1 MKKRK
6 KILSLLL
13 CAVTCASMTG
23 STVSAAEFDETIA
36 MAADN
41 SDELDFSADSSNFEE
56 DTDAAANDAEVS
68 EIAKTFNDAKS
79 KDTTISTQE
88 SENISSDNDSIDS
101 VNNASVPSDGSATF
115 DDGDFDDDSND
126 DFDDDSDYDFDDDDD
141 YFDDDENLDHL
152 NRDDA
157 EGNIDSNIHWNYS
170 NGILTFS
177 GQGAI
182 PSKDSYEYNNNYVT
196 SIVIENGI
204 TSLPA
209 NLFSKLKSSRVITSV
224 TLPISV
230 NNIGY
235 NVFNKFYSLTSVSYP
250 GTDQQWNSIDIQ
262 ASNFFLLTSKPQ
274 TSGKCGKSAN
284 WNYSNGVLTIS
295 GSGAVDDYDYPHH
308 LKDIDDPDFD
318 DPAQIV
324 AAQPWAPF
332 ASKITT
338 VNVENGIISLGT
350 NTFAD
355 CYIALKT
362 VILADSVESIGD
374 HCFDW
379 ISLSQ
384 ITMSSNIHSIGSYA
398 FRLRDYDVL
407 QTVNYSG
414 SADSWNNV
422 LIGTNNEH
430 LLNVFPQTKGQLSD
444 NISYTLKDHI
454 LTLTGNGSLANT
466 RLPFNRAFTELVIS
480 EGITI
485 IPEEYFAPCSLEK
498 ITFPKSLTELQEN
511 AFYNHSYLKTI
522 IYNGTEDE
530 WNRVSVQKGNYDIFR
545 VKPQTQG
552 TITDGFSFTLKDG
565 TLTIDGNGEL
575 PDSVTMDTDLWY
587 AIRCHAETFKFND
600 NITAI
605 SGNFFTDSLKKVI
618 LGPNVKKIAGYTFY
632 NCRSL
637 TDIVITASVSEIGEY
652 AFWGCQNLKAT
663 YAGTP
668 EQWKII
674 SIADGNELL
683 QKSVTGKEVTIASG
697 SCGPNLCWSI
707 DTSGLLSIA
716 GTGEMTSHPWT
727 YNYSYSKVNI
737 QSGCTSLCYDA
748 FWGSGDSRTIFIPKT
763 VTYIDEYALFSK
775 GEPHVVNY
783 EGTQKEWDKITKGQ
797 GNDFI
802 TLNCLADILQ
812 QKENTLKDLLNY
824 LKTLQK
830 DDYIS
835 GWNELQTAIK
845 NAEAELNSNA
855 FTAESLEKQLS
866 ELQAARDALTYK
878 PHWSMN
884 FKDNICEKT
893 YGAAAFQIPLL
904 TNAPATLITYKSSNP
919 KVAVISS
926 TGKITIKGTGV
937 TNITATAATDSTHFK
952 SSIVYTVYINP
963 GNTTVSLTAKT
974 MTYTGKAYNGLKITT
989 KGSNGKR
996 TYYYY
1001 TDAACK
1007 KPVTKANS
1015 GAAKTLNAAPVYAG
1029 TYYAKVRVDKNSNY
1043 YEAYSKTVKFTIKKA
1058 TPVITAKSASKTV
1071 SYTKL
1076 KKAKQTFKLSATATG
1091 KNKITFR
1098 KTSGSKNI
1106 TISKT
1111 GTVTVPAKTKKG
1123 TYIIKVKLTTKSSR
1137 NYNAAKAKTVT
1148 LKVVVK

>member
-23 STVSAAEFDETIA
+23 STVSAAEFDEA
-36 MAADN
+36 VVAD
-41 SDELDFSADSSNFEE
+41 SADISDVEE
-56 DTDAAANDAEVS
+56 DTDVAADDAEVS
-68 EIAKTFNDAKS
+68 EIA
-79 KDTTISTQE
+79 E
-88 SENISSDNDSIDS
+88 
-101 VNNASVPSDGSATF
+101 TF
-115 DDGDFDDDSND
+115 DDAESEETAEDISDDVPDDTFNEEAFSDAAEVSEASASEDSYT
-126 DFDDDSDYDFDDDDD
+126 S
-141 YFDDDENLDHL
+141 
-152 NRDDA
+152 A
-157 EGNIDSNIHWNYS
+157 EGTFP
-170 NGILTFS
+170 NGIKYTL
-177 GQGAI
+177 
-182 PSKDSYEYNNNYVT
+182 KDGVFTVT
-196 SIVIENGI
+196 GKGNLPDQDETGIDKMSWDEMANTINSIVVSDGI
-204 TSLPA
+204 TSVSD
-209 NLFSKLKSSRVITSV
+209 LFACSSVKTV
-224 TLPISV
+224 TLGADVKEIAPQAFYFC
-230 NNIGY
+230 NNLASINIPLSIVSIGFNAFCGCT
-235 NVFNKFYSLTSVSYP
+235 NVKSTYP
-250 GTDQQWNSIDIQ
+250 GTAQQWYNIDINSGNEYLLKNTTTST
-262 ASNFFLLTSKPQ
+262 ASTIIVDQGICDQNLNWTLD
-274 TSGKCGKSAN
+274 SA
-284 WNYSNGVLTIS
+284 GLLTIS
-295 GSGAVDDYDYPHH
+295 GNGDLTAFPWTDKVHYHTFNLCISDGITSISCDTFRYSQ
-308 LKDIDDPDFD
+308 LETIKLGSDI
-318 DPAQIV
+318 
-324 AAQPWAPF
+324 
-332 ASKITT
+332 K
-338 VNVENGIISLGT
+338 E
-350 NTFAD
+350 
-355 CYIALKT
+355 
-362 VILADSVESIGD
+362 IGD
-374 HCFDW
+374 DVFLYCTKLTT
-379 ISLSQ
+379 I
-384 ITMSSNIHSIGSYA
+384 NIPASVTSIGSNA
-398 FRLRDYDVL
+398 
-407 QTVNYSG
+407 
-414 SADSWNNV
+414 
-422 LIGTNNEH
+422 
-430 LLNVFPQTKGQLSD
+430 
-444 NISYTLKDHI
+444 
-454 LTLTGNGSLANT
+454 
-466 RLPFNRAFTELVIS
+466 FNR
-480 EGITI
+480 
-485 IPEEYFAPCSLEK
+485 
-498 ITFPKSLTELQEN
+498 
-511 AFYNHSYLKTI
+511 
-522 IYNGTEDE
+522 
-530 WNRVSVQKGNYDIFR
+530 
-545 VKPQTQG
+545 
-552 TITDGFSFTLKDG
+552 
-565 TLTIDGNGEL
+565 
-575 PDSVTMDTDLWY
+575 
-587 AIRCHAETFKFND
+587 
-600 NITAI
+600 
-605 SGNFFTDSLKKVI
+605 
-618 LGPNVKKIAGYTFY
+618 
-632 NCRSL
+632 
-637 TDIVITASVSEIGEY
+637 
-652 AFWGCQNLKAT
+652 CQNIQAT

-668 EQWKII
+668 EQWEKI

-748 FWGSGDSRTIFIPKT
+748 FWGSGDSRTIYIPKT

-835 GWNELQTAIK
+835 GWNELQEAIK

-974 MTYTGKAYNGLKITT
+974 MTYTGKAYNGLKVTT

-1029 TYYAKVRVDKNSNY
+1029 TYYAKVQVDKNSNY

-1106 TISKT
+1106 AISKT

-1123 TYIIKVKLTTKSSR
+1123 TYTIKVKLTTKSSR

>member
-1 MKKRK
+1 MKRRK
-6 KILSLLL
+6 QMLSLLL

-23 STVSAAEFDETIA
+23 STVSAAEFDEA
-36 MAADN
+36 VVAD
-41 SDELDFSADSSNFEE
+41 SADISDVEE
-56 DTDAAANDAEVS
+56 DTDVAADDAEVS
-68 EIAKTFNDAKS
+68 EIA
-79 KDTTISTQE
+79 E
-88 SENISSDNDSIDS
+88 
-101 VNNASVPSDGSATF
+101 TF
-115 DDGDFDDDSND
+115 DDAESEETAEDISDDVPDDTFNEEAFSDAAEVSEASASEDSYT
-126 DFDDDSDYDFDDDDD
+126 S
-141 YFDDDENLDHL
+141 
-152 NRDDA
+152 A
-157 EGNIDSNIHWNYS
+157 EGTFP
-170 NGILTFS
+170 NGIKYTL
-177 GQGAI
+177 
-182 PSKDSYEYNNNYVT
+182 KDGVFTVT
-196 SIVIENGI
+196 GKGNLPDQDETGIDKMSWDEMANTINSIVVSDGI
-204 TSLPA
+204 TSVSD
-209 NLFSKLKSSRVITSV
+209 LFACSSVKTV
-224 TLPISV
+224 TLGADVKEIAPQAFYFC
-230 NNIGY
+230 NNLASINIPLSIVSIGFNAFCGCT
-235 NVFNKFYSLTSVSYP
+235 NVKSTYP
-250 GTDQQWNSIDIQ
+250 GTAQQWYNIDINSGNEYLLKNTTTST
-262 ASNFFLLTSKPQ
+262 ASTIIVDQGICDQNLNWTLD
-274 TSGKCGKSAN
+274 SA
-284 WNYSNGVLTIS
+284 GLLTIS
-295 GSGAVDDYDYPHH
+295 GNGDLTAFPWTDKVHYHTFNLCISDGITSISCDTFRYSQ
-308 LKDIDDPDFD
+308 LETIKLGSDI
-318 DPAQIV
+318 
-324 AAQPWAPF
+324 
-332 ASKITT
+332 K
-338 VNVENGIISLGT
+338 E
-350 NTFAD
+350 
-355 CYIALKT
+355 
-362 VILADSVESIGD
+362 IGD
-374 HCFDW
+374 DVFLYCTKLTT
-379 ISLSQ
+379 I
-384 ITMSSNIHSIGSYA
+384 NIPASVTSIGSNA
-398 FRLRDYDVL
+398 
-407 QTVNYSG
+407 
-414 SADSWNNV
+414 
-422 LIGTNNEH
+422 
-430 LLNVFPQTKGQLSD
+430 
-444 NISYTLKDHI
+444 
-454 LTLTGNGSLANT
+454 
-466 RLPFNRAFTELVIS
+466 FNR
-480 EGITI
+480 
-485 IPEEYFAPCSLEK
+485 
-498 ITFPKSLTELQEN
+498 
-511 AFYNHSYLKTI
+511 
-522 IYNGTEDE
+522 
-530 WNRVSVQKGNYDIFR
+530 
-545 VKPQTQG
+545 
-552 TITDGFSFTLKDG
+552 
-565 TLTIDGNGEL
+565 
-575 PDSVTMDTDLWY
+575 
-587 AIRCHAETFKFND
+587 
-600 NITAI
+600 
-605 SGNFFTDSLKKVI
+605 
-618 LGPNVKKIAGYTFY
+618 
-632 NCRSL
+632 
-637 TDIVITASVSEIGEY
+637 
-652 AFWGCQNLKAT
+652 CQNIQAT

-668 EQWKII
+668 EQWEKI

-697 SCGPNLCWSI
+697 SCGPNLYWSI
-707 DTSGLLSIA
+707 DTSGLLSIT

-748 FWGSGDSRTIFIPKT
+748 FWGSGDSRTIYIPKT

-812 QKENTLKDLLNY
+812 QKENALKDLLNY

-835 GWNELQTAIK
+835 GWNELQEAIK
-845 NAEAELNSNA
+845 NAEAELNSNT

-866 ELQAARDALTYK
+866 ELQAAMDALTYK

-974 MTYTGKAYNGLKITT
+974 MTYTGKAYNGLKVTT

-1029 TYYAKVRVDKNSNY
+1029 TYYAKVQVDKNSNY

-1106 TISKT
+1106 AISKT

-1123 TYIIKVKLTTKSSR
+1123 TYTIKVKLTTKSSR

>member
-23 STVSAAEFDETIA
+23 STVSAAEFDEA
-36 MAADN
+36 VVAD
-41 SDELDFSADSSNFEE
+41 SADISDVEE
-56 DTDAAANDAEVS
+56 DTDVAADDAEVS
-68 EIAKTFNDAKS
+68 EIA
-79 KDTTISTQE
+79 E
-88 SENISSDNDSIDS
+88 
-101 VNNASVPSDGSATF
+101 TF
-115 DDGDFDDDSND
+115 DDAESEETAEDISDDVPDDTFNEEAFSDAAEVSEASASEDSYT
-126 DFDDDSDYDFDDDDD
+126 S
-141 YFDDDENLDHL
+141 
-152 NRDDA
+152 A
-157 EGNIDSNIHWNYS
+157 EGTFP
-170 NGILTFS
+170 NGIKYTL
-177 GQGAI
+177 
-182 PSKDSYEYNNNYVT
+182 KDGVFTVT
-196 SIVIENGI
+196 GKGNLPDQDETGIDKMSWDEMVNTINSIVVSDGI
-204 TSLPA
+204 TSVSD
-209 NLFSKLKSSRVITSV
+209 LFACSSVKTV
-224 TLPISV
+224 TLGADVKEIAPQAFYFC
-230 NNIGY
+230 NNLASINIPLSIVSIGFNAFCGCT
-235 NVFNKFYSLTSVSYP
+235 NVKSTYP
-250 GTDQQWNSIDIQ
+250 GTAQQWYNIDINSGNEYLLKNTTTST
-262 ASNFFLLTSKPQ
+262 ASTIIVDQGICDQNLNWTLD
-274 TSGKCGKSAN
+274 SA
-284 WNYSNGVLTIS
+284 GLLTIS
-295 GSGAVDDYDYPHH
+295 GNGDLTAFPWTDKVHYHTFNLCISDGITSISCDTFRYSQ
-308 LKDIDDPDFD
+308 LETIKLGSDI
-318 DPAQIV
+318 
-324 AAQPWAPF
+324 
-332 ASKITT
+332 K
-338 VNVENGIISLGT
+338 E
-350 NTFAD
+350 
-355 CYIALKT
+355 
-362 VILADSVESIGD
+362 IGD
-374 HCFDW
+374 DVFLYCAKLTT
-379 ISLSQ
+379 I
-384 ITMSSNIHSIGSYA
+384 NIPASVTSIGSNA
-398 FRLRDYDVL
+398 
-407 QTVNYSG
+407 
-414 SADSWNNV
+414 
-422 LIGTNNEH
+422 
-430 LLNVFPQTKGQLSD
+430 
-444 NISYTLKDHI
+444 
-454 LTLTGNGSLANT
+454 
-466 RLPFNRAFTELVIS
+466 FNR
-480 EGITI
+480 
-485 IPEEYFAPCSLEK
+485 
-498 ITFPKSLTELQEN
+498 
-511 AFYNHSYLKTI
+511 
-522 IYNGTEDE
+522 
-530 WNRVSVQKGNYDIFR
+530 
-545 VKPQTQG
+545 
-552 TITDGFSFTLKDG
+552 
-565 TLTIDGNGEL
+565 
-575 PDSVTMDTDLWY
+575 
-587 AIRCHAETFKFND
+587 
-600 NITAI
+600 
-605 SGNFFTDSLKKVI
+605 
-618 LGPNVKKIAGYTFY
+618 
-632 NCRSL
+632 
-637 TDIVITASVSEIGEY
+637 
-652 AFWGCQNLKAT
+652 CQNIQAT

-668 EQWKII
+668 EQWEKI

-697 SCGPNLCWSI
+697 SCGPNLYWSI
-707 DTSGLLSIA
+707 DTSGLLSIT

-748 FWGSGDSRTIFIPKT
+748 FWGSGDSRTIYIPKT

-812 QKENTLKDLLNY
+812 QKENALKDLLNY

-835 GWNELQTAIK
+835 GWNELQEAIK
-845 NAEAELNSNA
+845 NAEAELNSNT

-866 ELQAARDALTYK
+866 ELQAAMDALTYK

-963 GNTTVSLTAKT
+963 ANTTVSLTAKT
-974 MTYTGKAYNGLKITT
+974 MTYTGKAYNGLKVTT

-1029 TYYAKVRVDKNSNY
+1029 TYYAKVWVDKNSNY
-1043 YEAYSKTVKFTIKKA
+1043 YGAYSKTVKFTIKKA
-1058 TPVITAKSASKTV
+1058 TPVITAKSASNTV

-1106 TISKT
+1106 AISKT

-1123 TYIIKVKLTTKSSR
+1123 TYTIKVKLTTKSSR

>member
-23 STVSAAEFDETIA
+23 STVSAAEFDEA
-36 MAADN
+36 VVAD
-41 SDELDFSADSSNFEE
+41 SADISDVEE
-56 DTDAAANDAEVS
+56 DTDVAADDAEVS
-68 EIAKTFNDAKS
+68 EIA
-79 KDTTISTQE
+79 E
-88 SENISSDNDSIDS
+88 
-101 VNNASVPSDGSATF
+101 TF
-115 DDGDFDDDSND
+115 DDAESEETAEDISDDVPDDTFNEEAFSDAAEVSEASASEDSYT
-126 DFDDDSDYDFDDDDD
+126 S
-141 YFDDDENLDHL
+141 
-152 NRDDA
+152 A
-157 EGNIDSNIHWNYS
+157 EGTFP
-170 NGILTFS
+170 NGIKYTL
-177 GQGAI
+177 
-182 PSKDSYEYNNNYVT
+182 KDGVFTVT
-196 SIVIENGI
+196 GKGNLPDQDETGIDKMSWDEMANTINSIVVSDGI
-204 TSLPA
+204 TSVSD
-209 NLFSKLKSSRVITSV
+209 LFACSSVKTV
-224 TLPISV
+224 TLGADVKEIAPQAFYFC
-230 NNIGY
+230 NNLASINIPLSIVSIGFNAFCGCT
-235 NVFNKFYSLTSVSYP
+235 NVKSTYP
-250 GTDQQWNSIDIQ
+250 GTAQQWYNIDINSGNEYLLKNTTTST
-262 ASNFFLLTSKPQ
+262 ASTIIVDQGICDQNLNWTLD
-274 TSGKCGKSAN
+274 SA
-284 WNYSNGVLTIS
+284 GLLTIS
-295 GSGAVDDYDYPHH
+295 GNGDLTAFPWTDKVHYHTFNLCISDGITSISCDTFRYSQ
-308 LKDIDDPDFD
+308 LETIKLGSDI
-318 DPAQIV
+318 
-324 AAQPWAPF
+324 
-332 ASKITT
+332 K
-338 VNVENGIISLGT
+338 E
-350 NTFAD
+350 
-355 CYIALKT
+355 
-362 VILADSVESIGD
+362 IGD
-374 HCFDW
+374 DVFLYCTKLTT
-379 ISLSQ
+379 I
-384 ITMSSNIHSIGSYA
+384 NIPASVTSIGSNA
-398 FRLRDYDVL
+398 
-407 QTVNYSG
+407 
-414 SADSWNNV
+414 
-422 LIGTNNEH
+422 
-430 LLNVFPQTKGQLSD
+430 
-444 NISYTLKDHI
+444 
-454 LTLTGNGSLANT
+454 
-466 RLPFNRAFTELVIS
+466 FNR
-480 EGITI
+480 
-485 IPEEYFAPCSLEK
+485 
-498 ITFPKSLTELQEN
+498 
-511 AFYNHSYLKTI
+511 
-522 IYNGTEDE
+522 
-530 WNRVSVQKGNYDIFR
+530 
-545 VKPQTQG
+545 
-552 TITDGFSFTLKDG
+552 
-565 TLTIDGNGEL
+565 
-575 PDSVTMDTDLWY
+575 
-587 AIRCHAETFKFND
+587 
-600 NITAI
+600 
-605 SGNFFTDSLKKVI
+605 
-618 LGPNVKKIAGYTFY
+618 
-632 NCRSL
+632 
-637 TDIVITASVSEIGEY
+637 
-652 AFWGCQNLKAT
+652 CQNIQAT
-663 YAGTP
+663 YAGTS
-668 EQWKII
+668 EQWEKI

-697 SCGPNLCWSI
+697 SCGPNLYWSI
-707 DTSGLLSIA
+707 DTSGLLSIT

-748 FWGSGDSRTIFIPKT
+748 FWGSGDSRTIYIPKT

-893 YGAAAFQIPLL
+893 YGAVAFQIPLL

-974 MTYTGKAYNGLKITT
+974 MTYTGKAYNGLKVTT

-1029 TYYAKVRVDKNSNY
+1029 TYYAKVQVDKNSNY

-1106 TISKT
+1106 AISKT

-1123 TYIIKVKLTTKSSR
+1123 TYTIKVKLTTKSSR
-1137 NYNAAKAKTVT
+1137 NYNAAKTKTVT

>member
-23 STVSAAEFDETIA
+23 STVSAAEFDEA
-36 MAADN
+36 VVAD
-41 SDELDFSADSSNFEE
+41 SADISDVEE
-56 DTDAAANDAEVS
+56 DTDVAADDAEVS
-68 EIAKTFNDAKS
+68 EIA
-79 KDTTISTQE
+79 E
-88 SENISSDNDSIDS
+88 
-101 VNNASVPSDGSATF
+101 TF
-115 DDGDFDDDSND
+115 DDAESEETAEDISDDVPDDTFNEEAFSDAAEVSEASASEDSYT
-126 DFDDDSDYDFDDDDD
+126 S
-141 YFDDDENLDHL
+141 
-152 NRDDA
+152 A
-157 EGNIDSNIHWNYS
+157 EGTFP
-170 NGILTFS
+170 NGIKYTL
-177 GQGAI
+177 
-182 PSKDSYEYNNNYVT
+182 KDGVFTVT
-196 SIVIENGI
+196 GKGNLPDQDETGIDKMSWDEMVNTINSIVVSDGI
-204 TSLPA
+204 TSVSD
-209 NLFSKLKSSRVITSV
+209 LFACSSVKTV
-224 TLPISV
+224 TLGADVKEIAPQAFYFC
-230 NNIGY
+230 NNLASINIPLSIVSIGFNAFCGCT
-235 NVFNKFYSLTSVSYP
+235 NVKSTYP
-250 GTDQQWNSIDIQ
+250 GTAQQWYNIDINSGNEYLLKNTTTST
-262 ASNFFLLTSKPQ
+262 ASTIIVDQGICDQNLNWTLD
-274 TSGKCGKSAN
+274 SA
-284 WNYSNGVLTIS
+284 GLLTIS
-295 GSGAVDDYDYPHH
+295 GNGDLTAFPWTDKVHYHTFNLCISDGITSISCDTFRYSQ
-308 LKDIDDPDFD
+308 LETIKLGSDI
-318 DPAQIV
+318 
-324 AAQPWAPF
+324 
-332 ASKITT
+332 K
-338 VNVENGIISLGT
+338 E
-350 NTFAD
+350 
-355 CYIALKT
+355 
-362 VILADSVESIGD
+362 IGD
-374 HCFDW
+374 DVFLYCTKLTT
-379 ISLSQ
+379 I
-384 ITMSSNIHSIGSYA
+384 NIPASVTSIGSNA
-398 FRLRDYDVL
+398 
-407 QTVNYSG
+407 
-414 SADSWNNV
+414 
-422 LIGTNNEH
+422 
-430 LLNVFPQTKGQLSD
+430 
-444 NISYTLKDHI
+444 
-454 LTLTGNGSLANT
+454 
-466 RLPFNRAFTELVIS
+466 FNR
-480 EGITI
+480 
-485 IPEEYFAPCSLEK
+485 
-498 ITFPKSLTELQEN
+498 
-511 AFYNHSYLKTI
+511 
-522 IYNGTEDE
+522 
-530 WNRVSVQKGNYDIFR
+530 
-545 VKPQTQG
+545 
-552 TITDGFSFTLKDG
+552 
-565 TLTIDGNGEL
+565 
-575 PDSVTMDTDLWY
+575 
-587 AIRCHAETFKFND
+587 
-600 NITAI
+600 
-605 SGNFFTDSLKKVI
+605 
-618 LGPNVKKIAGYTFY
+618 
-632 NCRSL
+632 
-637 TDIVITASVSEIGEY
+637 
-652 AFWGCQNLKAT
+652 CQNIQAT

-668 EQWKII
+668 EQWKKI

-697 SCGPNLCWSI
+697 SCGPNLYWSI
-707 DTSGLLSIA
+707 DTSGLLSIT

-748 FWGSGDSRTIFIPKT
+748 FWGSGDSRTIYIPKT

-835 GWNELQTAIK
+835 GWNELQEAIK
-845 NAEAELNSNA
+845 NAEAELNSNT

-866 ELQAARDALTYK
+866 ELQAAMDALTYK

-1029 TYYAKVRVDKNSNY
+1029 TYYAKVQVDKNSNY

-1106 TISKT
+1106 AISKT

-1123 TYIIKVKLTTKSSR
+1123 TYTIKVKLTTKSSR

>member
-13 CAVTCASMTG
+13 CALTCASMTG
-23 STVSAAEFDETIA
+23 STVSAAEFDEA
-36 MAADN
+36 VVAD
-41 SDELDFSADSSNFEE
+41 SADISDVEE
-56 DTDAAANDAEVS
+56 DTDVAADDAEVS
-68 EIAKTFNDAKS
+68 EIA
-79 KDTTISTQE
+79 E
-88 SENISSDNDSIDS
+88 
-101 VNNASVPSDGSATF
+101 TF
-115 DDGDFDDDSND
+115 DDAESEETAEDISDDVPDDTFNEEAFSDVAEVSEASASEDSYT
-126 DFDDDSDYDFDDDDD
+126 S
-141 YFDDDENLDHL
+141 
-152 NRDDA
+152 A
-157 EGNIDSNIHWNYS
+157 EGTFP
-170 NGILTFS
+170 NGIKYTL
-177 GQGAI
+177 
-182 PSKDSYEYNNNYVT
+182 KDGVFTVT
-196 SIVIENGI
+196 GKGNLPDQDETGIDKMSWDEMANTINSIVVSDGI
-204 TSLPA
+204 TSVSD
-209 NLFSKLKSSRVITSV
+209 LFACSSVKTV
-224 TLPISV
+224 TLGADVKEIAPQAFYFC
-230 NNIGY
+230 NNLASINIPLSIVSIGFNAFCGCT
-235 NVFNKFYSLTSVSYP
+235 NVKSTYP
-250 GTDQQWNSIDIQ
+250 GTAQQWYNIDINSGNEYLLKNTTTST
-262 ASNFFLLTSKPQ
+262 ASTIIVDQGICDQNLNWTLD
-274 TSGKCGKSAN
+274 SA
-284 WNYSNGVLTIS
+284 GLLTIS
-295 GSGAVDDYDYPHH
+295 GNGDLTAFPWTDKVHYHTFNLCISDGITSISCDTFRHSQ
-308 LKDIDDPDFD
+308 LETIKLGSDI
-318 DPAQIV
+318 
-324 AAQPWAPF
+324 
-332 ASKITT
+332 K
-338 VNVENGIISLGT
+338 E
-350 NTFAD
+350 
-355 CYIALKT
+355 
-362 VILADSVESIGD
+362 IGD
-374 HCFDW
+374 DVFLYCTKLTT
-379 ISLSQ
+379 I
-384 ITMSSNIHSIGSYA
+384 NIPASVTSIGSNA
-398 FRLRDYDVL
+398 
-407 QTVNYSG
+407 
-414 SADSWNNV
+414 
-422 LIGTNNEH
+422 
-430 LLNVFPQTKGQLSD
+430 
-444 NISYTLKDHI
+444 
-454 LTLTGNGSLANT
+454 
-466 RLPFNRAFTELVIS
+466 FNR
-480 EGITI
+480 
-485 IPEEYFAPCSLEK
+485 
-498 ITFPKSLTELQEN
+498 
-511 AFYNHSYLKTI
+511 
-522 IYNGTEDE
+522 
-530 WNRVSVQKGNYDIFR
+530 
-545 VKPQTQG
+545 
-552 TITDGFSFTLKDG
+552 
-565 TLTIDGNGEL
+565 
-575 PDSVTMDTDLWY
+575 
-587 AIRCHAETFKFND
+587 
-600 NITAI
+600 
-605 SGNFFTDSLKKVI
+605 
-618 LGPNVKKIAGYTFY
+618 
-632 NCRSL
+632 
-637 TDIVITASVSEIGEY
+637 
-652 AFWGCQNLKAT
+652 CQNIQAT

-668 EQWKII
+668 EQWEKI

-697 SCGPNLCWSI
+697 SCGPNLYWSI
-707 DTSGLLSIA
+707 DTSGLLSIT

-748 FWGSGDSRTIFIPKT
+748 FWGSGDSRTIYIPKT

-783 EGTQKEWDKITKGQ
+783 EGTQKEWDKIAKGQ

-802 TLNCLADILQ
+802 TLNCLAEILQ
-812 QKENTLKDLLNY
+812 QKENALKDLLNY

-835 GWNELQTAIK
+835 GWNELQEAIK
-845 NAEAELNSNA
+845 NAEAELNSNT

-866 ELQAARDALTYK
+866 ELQAAMDALTYK

-974 MTYTGKAYNGLKITT
+974 MTYTGKAYNGLKVTT

-1029 TYYAKVRVDKNSNY
+1029 TYYAKVQVDKNSNY

-1106 TISKT
+1106 AISKT

-1123 TYIIKVKLTTKSSR
+1123 TYTIKVKLTTKSSR

>member
-23 STVSAAEFDETIA
+23 STVSAAEFDEA
-36 MAADN
+36 VVAD
-41 SDELDFSADSSNFEE
+41 SADISDVEE
-56 DTDAAANDAEVS
+56 DTDVAADDAEVS
-68 EIAKTFNDAKS
+68 EIA
-79 KDTTISTQE
+79 E
-88 SENISSDNDSIDS
+88 
-101 VNNASVPSDGSATF
+101 TF
-115 DDGDFDDDSND
+115 DDAESEETAEDISDDVPDDTFNEEAFSDAAEVSEASASEDSYT
-126 DFDDDSDYDFDDDDD
+126 S
-141 YFDDDENLDHL
+141 
-152 NRDDA
+152 A
-157 EGNIDSNIHWNYS
+157 EGTFP
-170 NGILTFS
+170 NGIKYTL
-177 GQGAI
+177 
-182 PSKDSYEYNNNYVT
+182 KDGVFTVT
-196 SIVIENGI
+196 GKGNLPDQDETGIDKMSWDEMANTINSIVVSDGI
-204 TSLPA
+204 TSVSD
-209 NLFSKLKSSRVITSV
+209 LFACSSVKTV
-224 TLPISV
+224 TLGADVKEIAPQAFYFC
-230 NNIGY
+230 NNLASINIPLSIVSIGFNAFCGCT
-235 NVFNKFYSLTSVSYP
+235 NVKSTYP
-250 GTDQQWNSIDIQ
+250 GTAQQWYNIDINSGNEYLLKNTTTST
-262 ASNFFLLTSKPQ
+262 ASTIIVDQGICDQNLNWTLD
-274 TSGKCGKSAN
+274 SA
-284 WNYSNGVLTIS
+284 GLLTIS
-295 GSGAVDDYDYPHH
+295 GNGDLTAFPWTDKVHYHTFNLCISDGITSISCDTFRYSQ
-308 LKDIDDPDFD
+308 LETIKLGSDI
-318 DPAQIV
+318 
-324 AAQPWAPF
+324 
-332 ASKITT
+332 K
-338 VNVENGIISLGT
+338 E
-350 NTFAD
+350 
-355 CYIALKT
+355 
-362 VILADSVESIGD
+362 IGD
-374 HCFDW
+374 DVFLYCTKLTT
-379 ISLSQ
+379 I
-384 ITMSSNIHSIGSYA
+384 NIPASVTSIGSNA
-398 FRLRDYDVL
+398 
-407 QTVNYSG
+407 
-414 SADSWNNV
+414 
-422 LIGTNNEH
+422 
-430 LLNVFPQTKGQLSD
+430 
-444 NISYTLKDHI
+444 
-454 LTLTGNGSLANT
+454 
-466 RLPFNRAFTELVIS
+466 FNR
-480 EGITI
+480 
-485 IPEEYFAPCSLEK
+485 
-498 ITFPKSLTELQEN
+498 
-511 AFYNHSYLKTI
+511 
-522 IYNGTEDE
+522 
-530 WNRVSVQKGNYDIFR
+530 
-545 VKPQTQG
+545 
-552 TITDGFSFTLKDG
+552 
-565 TLTIDGNGEL
+565 
-575 PDSVTMDTDLWY
+575 
-587 AIRCHAETFKFND
+587 
-600 NITAI
+600 
-605 SGNFFTDSLKKVI
+605 
-618 LGPNVKKIAGYTFY
+618 
-632 NCRSL
+632 
-637 TDIVITASVSEIGEY
+637 
-652 AFWGCQNLKAT
+652 CQNIQAT

-668 EQWKII
+668 EQWKKI

-697 SCGPNLCWSI
+697 SCGPNLYWSI
-707 DTSGLLSIA
+707 DTSGLLSIT

-748 FWGSGDSRTIFIPKT
+748 FWGSGDSRTIYIPKT

-812 QKENTLKDLLNY
+812 QKENALKDLLNY

-835 GWNELQTAIK
+835 GWNELQEAIK
-845 NAEAELNSNA
+845 NAEAELNSNT

-866 ELQAARDALTYK
+866 ELQAAMDALTYK

-1043 YEAYSKTVKFTIKKA
+1043 YGAYSKTIKFTIKKS

-1123 TYIIKVKLTTKSSR
+1123 TYTIKVKLTTKSSR

>member
-23 STVSAAEFDETIA
+23 STVSAAEFDEA
-36 MAADN
+36 VVAD
-41 SDELDFSADSSNFEE
+41 SADISDVEE
-56 DTDAAANDAEVS
+56 DTDVAADDAEVS
-68 EIAKTFNDAKS
+68 EIA
-79 KDTTISTQE
+79 E
-88 SENISSDNDSIDS
+88 
-101 VNNASVPSDGSATF
+101 TF
-115 DDGDFDDDSND
+115 DDAESEETAEDISDDVPDDTFNEEAFSDAAEVSEASASEDSYT
-126 DFDDDSDYDFDDDDD
+126 S
-141 YFDDDENLDHL
+141 
-152 NRDDA
+152 A
-157 EGNIDSNIHWNYS
+157 EGTFP
-170 NGILTFS
+170 NGI
-177 GQGAI
+177 
-182 PSKDSYEYNNNYVT
+182 K
-196 SIVIENGI
+196 
-204 TSLPA
+204 
-209 NLFSKLKSSRVITSV
+209 
-224 TLPISV
+224 
-230 NNIGY
+230 
-235 NVFNKFYSLTSVSYP
+235 
-250 GTDQQWNSIDIQ
+250 
-262 ASNFFLLTSKPQ
+262 
-274 TSGKCGKSAN
+274 
-284 WNYSNGVLTIS
+284 
-295 GSGAVDDYDYPHH
+295 
-308 LKDIDDPDFD
+308 
-318 DPAQIV
+318 
-324 AAQPWAPF
+324 
-332 ASKITT
+332 
-338 VNVENGIISLGT
+338 
-350 NTFAD
+350 
-355 CYIALKT
+355 
-362 VILADSVESIGD
+362 
-374 HCFDW
+374 
-379 ISLSQ
+379 
-384 ITMSSNIHSIGSYA
+384 
-398 FRLRDYDVL
+398 
-407 QTVNYSG
+407 
-414 SADSWNNV
+414 
-422 LIGTNNEH
+422 
-430 LLNVFPQTKGQLSD
+430 
-444 NISYTLKDHI
+444 YTLKDGVFTVTGKGNLPDQDETGI
-454 LTLTGNGSLANT
+454 DKMSWDEMVNTINSIVVSDGITSVSDLFACSSVKTVTLGADVKEIAPQAFYFCNNLASINIPLSIVSIGFNAFCGCTNVKSTYPGTAQQWYNIDINSGNEYLLKNTTTSTASTIIVDQGICDQNLNWTLDSAGLLTIRGNGDLTAFPWTDKVHYHTFNLCISDGITSISCDTFRYSQLETIKLGSDIKEIGDDVFLYCTKLTTINIPASVTSIGSNA
-466 RLPFNRAFTELVIS
+466 FNR
-480 EGITI
+480 
-485 IPEEYFAPCSLEK
+485 
-498 ITFPKSLTELQEN
+498 
-511 AFYNHSYLKTI
+511 
-522 IYNGTEDE
+522 
-530 WNRVSVQKGNYDIFR
+530 
-545 VKPQTQG
+545 
-552 TITDGFSFTLKDG
+552 
-565 TLTIDGNGEL
+565 
-575 PDSVTMDTDLWY
+575 
-587 AIRCHAETFKFND
+587 
-600 NITAI
+600 
-605 SGNFFTDSLKKVI
+605 
-618 LGPNVKKIAGYTFY
+618 
-632 NCRSL
+632 
-637 TDIVITASVSEIGEY
+637 
-652 AFWGCQNLKAT
+652 CQNIQAT

-668 EQWKII
+668 EQWEKI

-697 SCGPNLCWSI
+697 SCGPNLYWSI
-707 DTSGLLSIA
+707 DTSGLLSIT

-748 FWGSGDSRTIFIPKT
+748 FWGSGDSRTIYIPKT

-812 QKENTLKDLLNY
+812 QKENALKDLLNY

-835 GWNELQTAIK
+835 GWNELQEAIK
-845 NAEAELNSNA
+845 NAEAELNSNT

-866 ELQAARDALTYK
+866 ELQAAMDALTYK

-963 GNTTVSLTAKT
+963 ANTTVSLTAKT
-974 MTYTGKAYNGLKITT
+974 MTYTGKAYNGLKVTT

-1029 TYYAKVRVDKNSNY
+1029 TYYAKVWVDKNSNY
-1043 YEAYSKTVKFTIKKA
+1043 YGAYSKTVKFTIKKA
-1058 TPVITAKSASKTV
+1058 TPVITAKSASNTV

-1106 TISKT
+1106 AISKT

-1123 TYIIKVKLTTKSSR
+1123 TYTIKVKLTTKSSR

>member
-23 STVSAAEFDETIA
+23 STVSAAEFDEA
-36 MAADN
+36 VVAD
-41 SDELDFSADSSNFEE
+41 SADISDVEE
-56 DTDAAANDAEVS
+56 DTDVAADDAEVS
-68 EIAKTFNDAKS
+68 EIA
-79 KDTTISTQE
+79 E
-88 SENISSDNDSIDS
+88 
-101 VNNASVPSDGSATF
+101 TF
-115 DDGDFDDDSND
+115 DDAESEETAEDISDDVPDDTFNEEAFSDAAEVSEASASEDSYT
-126 DFDDDSDYDFDDDDD
+126 S
-141 YFDDDENLDHL
+141 
-152 NRDDA
+152 A
-157 EGNIDSNIHWNYS
+157 EGTFP
-170 NGILTFS
+170 NGIKYTL
-177 GQGAI
+177 
-182 PSKDSYEYNNNYVT
+182 KDGVFTVT
-196 SIVIENGI
+196 GKGNLPDQDETGIDKMSWDEMVNTINSIVVSDGI
-204 TSLPA
+204 TSVSD
-209 NLFSKLKSSRVITSV
+209 LFACSSVKTV
-224 TLPISV
+224 TLGADVKEIAPQAFYFC
-230 NNIGY
+230 NNLASINIPLSIVSIGFNAFCGCT
-235 NVFNKFYSLTSVSYP
+235 NVKSTYP
-250 GTDQQWNSIDIQ
+250 GTAQQWYNIDINSGNEYLLKNTTTST
-262 ASNFFLLTSKPQ
+262 ASTIIVDQGICDQNLNWTLD
-274 TSGKCGKSAN
+274 SA
-284 WNYSNGVLTIS
+284 GLLTIS
-295 GSGAVDDYDYPHH
+295 GNGDLTAFPWTDKVHYHTFNLCISDGITSISCDTFRYSQ
-308 LKDIDDPDFD
+308 LETIKLGSDI
-318 DPAQIV
+318 
-324 AAQPWAPF
+324 
-332 ASKITT
+332 K
-338 VNVENGIISLGT
+338 E
-350 NTFAD
+350 
-355 CYIALKT
+355 
-362 VILADSVESIGD
+362 IGD
-374 HCFDW
+374 DVFLYCTKLTT
-379 ISLSQ
+379 I
-384 ITMSSNIHSIGSYA
+384 NIPASVTSIGSNA
-398 FRLRDYDVL
+398 
-407 QTVNYSG
+407 
-414 SADSWNNV
+414 
-422 LIGTNNEH
+422 
-430 LLNVFPQTKGQLSD
+430 
-444 NISYTLKDHI
+444 
-454 LTLTGNGSLANT
+454 
-466 RLPFNRAFTELVIS
+466 FNR
-480 EGITI
+480 
-485 IPEEYFAPCSLEK
+485 
-498 ITFPKSLTELQEN
+498 
-511 AFYNHSYLKTI
+511 
-522 IYNGTEDE
+522 
-530 WNRVSVQKGNYDIFR
+530 
-545 VKPQTQG
+545 
-552 TITDGFSFTLKDG
+552 
-565 TLTIDGNGEL
+565 
-575 PDSVTMDTDLWY
+575 
-587 AIRCHAETFKFND
+587 
-600 NITAI
+600 
-605 SGNFFTDSLKKVI
+605 
-618 LGPNVKKIAGYTFY
+618 
-632 NCRSL
+632 
-637 TDIVITASVSEIGEY
+637 
-652 AFWGCQNLKAT
+652 CQNIQAT

-668 EQWKII
+668 EQWEKI

-697 SCGPNLCWSI
+697 SCGPNLYWSI
-707 DTSGLLSIA
+707 DTSGLLSIT

-748 FWGSGDSRTIFIPKT
+748 FWGSGDSRTIYIPKT

-812 QKENTLKDLLNY
+812 QKENALKDLLNY

-835 GWNELQTAIK
+835 GWNELQEAIK
-845 NAEAELNSNA
+845 NAEAELNSNT

-866 ELQAARDALTYK
+866 ELQAAMDALTYK

-974 MTYTGKAYNGLKITT
+974 MTYTGKAYNGLKVTT

-1029 TYYAKVRVDKNSNY
+1029 TYYAKVQVDKNSNY

-1058 TPVITAKSASKTV
+1058 IPVITAKSASKTV

-1106 TISKT
+1106 AISKT

-1123 TYIIKVKLTTKSSR
+1123 TYTIKVKLTTKSSR

>member
-23 STVSAAEFDETIA
+23 STVSATEFDEA
-36 MAADN
+36 VVAD
-41 SDELDFSADSSNFEE
+41 SADISDVEE
-56 DTDAAANDAEVS
+56 DTDVAADDAEVS
-68 EIAKTFNDAKS
+68 EIA
-79 KDTTISTQE
+79 E
-88 SENISSDNDSIDS
+88 
-101 VNNASVPSDGSATF
+101 TF
-115 DDGDFDDDSND
+115 DDAESEETAEDISDDVPDDTFNEEAFSDVAEVSEASASEDSYT
-126 DFDDDSDYDFDDDDD
+126 S
-141 YFDDDENLDHL
+141 
-152 NRDDA
+152 A
-157 EGNIDSNIHWNYS
+157 EGTFP
-170 NGILTFS
+170 NGIKYTL
-177 GQGAI
+177 
-182 PSKDSYEYNNNYVT
+182 KDGVFTVT
-196 SIVIENGI
+196 GKGNLPDQDETGIDKMSWDEMANTINSIVVSDGI
-204 TSLPA
+204 TSVSD
-209 NLFSKLKSSRVITSV
+209 LFACSSVKTV
-224 TLPISV
+224 TLGADVKEIAPQAFYFC
-230 NNIGY
+230 NNLASINIPLSIVSIGFNAFCGCT
-235 NVFNKFYSLTSVSYP
+235 NVKSTYP
-250 GTDQQWNSIDIQ
+250 GTAQQWYNIDINSGNEYLLKNTTTST
-262 ASNFFLLTSKPQ
+262 ASTIIVDQGICDQNLNWTLD
-274 TSGKCGKSAN
+274 SA
-284 WNYSNGVLTIS
+284 GLLTIS
-295 GSGAVDDYDYPHH
+295 GNGDLTAFPWTDKVHYHTFNLCISDGITSISCDTFRHSQ
-308 LKDIDDPDFD
+308 LETIKLGSDI
-318 DPAQIV
+318 
-324 AAQPWAPF
+324 
-332 ASKITT
+332 K
-338 VNVENGIISLGT
+338 E
-350 NTFAD
+350 
-355 CYIALKT
+355 
-362 VILADSVESIGD
+362 IGD
-374 HCFDW
+374 DVFLYCTKLTT
-379 ISLSQ
+379 I
-384 ITMSSNIHSIGSYA
+384 NIPASVTSIGSNA
-398 FRLRDYDVL
+398 
-407 QTVNYSG
+407 
-414 SADSWNNV
+414 
-422 LIGTNNEH
+422 
-430 LLNVFPQTKGQLSD
+430 
-444 NISYTLKDHI
+444 
-454 LTLTGNGSLANT
+454 
-466 RLPFNRAFTELVIS
+466 FNR
-480 EGITI
+480 
-485 IPEEYFAPCSLEK
+485 
-498 ITFPKSLTELQEN
+498 
-511 AFYNHSYLKTI
+511 
-522 IYNGTEDE
+522 
-530 WNRVSVQKGNYDIFR
+530 
-545 VKPQTQG
+545 
-552 TITDGFSFTLKDG
+552 
-565 TLTIDGNGEL
+565 
-575 PDSVTMDTDLWY
+575 
-587 AIRCHAETFKFND
+587 
-600 NITAI
+600 
-605 SGNFFTDSLKKVI
+605 
-618 LGPNVKKIAGYTFY
+618 
-632 NCRSL
+632 
-637 TDIVITASVSEIGEY
+637 
-652 AFWGCQNLKAT
+652 CQNIQAT

-668 EQWKII
+668 EQWEKI

-697 SCGPNLCWSI
+697 SCGPNLYWSI
-707 DTSGLLSIA
+707 DTSGLLSIT

-748 FWGSGDSRTIFIPKT
+748 FWGSGDSRTIYIPKT

-783 EGTQKEWDKITKGQ
+783 EGTQKEWDKIAKGQ

-802 TLNCLADILQ
+802 TLNCLAEILQ
-812 QKENTLKDLLNY
+812 QKENALKDLLNY

-835 GWNELQTAIK
+835 GWNELQEAIK
-845 NAEAELNSNA
+845 NAEAELNSNT

-866 ELQAARDALTYK
+866 ELQAAMDALTYK

-974 MTYTGKAYNGLKITT
+974 MTYTGKAYNGLKVTT

-1029 TYYAKVRVDKNSNY
+1029 TYYAKVQVDKNSNY

-1106 TISKT
+1106 AISKT

-1123 TYIIKVKLTTKSSR
+1123 TYTIKVKLTTKSSR

>member
-23 STVSAAEFDETIA
+23 STVSAAEFDEA
-36 MAADN
+36 VVAD
-41 SDELDFSADSSNFEE
+41 SADISDVEE
-56 DTDAAANDAEVS
+56 DTDVAADDAEVS
-68 EIAKTFNDAKS
+68 EIA
-79 KDTTISTQE
+79 E
-88 SENISSDNDSIDS
+88 
-101 VNNASVPSDGSATF
+101 TF
-115 DDGDFDDDSND
+115 DDAESEETAEDISDDVPDDTFNEEAFSDAAEVSEASASEDSYT
-126 DFDDDSDYDFDDDDD
+126 S
-141 YFDDDENLDHL
+141 
-152 NRDDA
+152 A
-157 EGNIDSNIHWNYS
+157 EGTFP
-170 NGILTFS
+170 NGIKYTL
-177 GQGAI
+177 
-182 PSKDSYEYNNNYVT
+182 KDGVFTVT
-196 SIVIENGI
+196 GKGNLPDQDETGIDKMSWDEMANTINSIVVSDGI
-204 TSLPA
+204 TSVSD
-209 NLFSKLKSSRVITSV
+209 LFACSSVKTV
-224 TLPISV
+224 TLGADVKEIAPQAFYFCNNLASINIPLSV
-230 NNIGY
+230 VSIGFNAFCGCT
-235 NVFNKFYSLTSVSYP
+235 NVKSTYP
-250 GTDQQWNSIDIQ
+250 GTAQQWYNIDINSGNEYLLKNTTTST
-262 ASNFFLLTSKPQ
+262 ASTIIVDQGICDQNLNWTLD
-274 TSGKCGKSAN
+274 SA
-284 WNYSNGVLTIS
+284 GLLTIS
-295 GSGAVDDYDYPHH
+295 GNGDLTAFPWTDKVQYHTFNLCISDGITSISCDTFRYSQ
-308 LKDIDDPDFD
+308 LETIKLGSDI
-318 DPAQIV
+318 
-324 AAQPWAPF
+324 
-332 ASKITT
+332 K
-338 VNVENGIISLGT
+338 E
-350 NTFAD
+350 
-355 CYIALKT
+355 
-362 VILADSVESIGD
+362 IGD
-374 HCFDW
+374 DVFLYCTKLTT
-379 ISLSQ
+379 I
-384 ITMSSNIHSIGSYA
+384 NIPASVTSIGSNA
-398 FRLRDYDVL
+398 
-407 QTVNYSG
+407 
-414 SADSWNNV
+414 
-422 LIGTNNEH
+422 
-430 LLNVFPQTKGQLSD
+430 
-444 NISYTLKDHI
+444 
-454 LTLTGNGSLANT
+454 
-466 RLPFNRAFTELVIS
+466 FNR
-480 EGITI
+480 
-485 IPEEYFAPCSLEK
+485 
-498 ITFPKSLTELQEN
+498 
-511 AFYNHSYLKTI
+511 
-522 IYNGTEDE
+522 
-530 WNRVSVQKGNYDIFR
+530 
-545 VKPQTQG
+545 
-552 TITDGFSFTLKDG
+552 
-565 TLTIDGNGEL
+565 
-575 PDSVTMDTDLWY
+575 
-587 AIRCHAETFKFND
+587 
-600 NITAI
+600 
-605 SGNFFTDSLKKVI
+605 
-618 LGPNVKKIAGYTFY
+618 
-632 NCRSL
+632 
-637 TDIVITASVSEIGEY
+637 
-652 AFWGCQNLKAT
+652 CQNIQAT

-668 EQWKII
+668 EQWEKI

-707 DTSGLLSIA
+707 DTSGLLSIT

-748 FWGSGDSRTIFIPKT
+748 FWGSGDSRTIYIPKT

-783 EGTQKEWDKITKGQ
+783 EGTQKEWGKITKGQ

-835 GWNELQTAIK
+835 GWNELQEAIK
-845 NAEAELNSNA
+845 NAEAELNSNT
-855 FTAESLEKQLS
+855 FTAESLEKQIN
-866 ELQAARDALTYK
+866 ELHNAQYALLYK

-974 MTYTGKAYNGLKITT
+974 MTYTGKAYNGLKVTT

-1029 TYYAKVRVDKNSNY
+1029 TYYAKVQVDKNSNY

-1058 TPVITAKSASKTV
+1058 TPVIAAKSASKTV

-1106 TISKT
+1106 AISKT

-1123 TYIIKVKLTTKSSR
+1123 TYTIKVKLTTKSSR

>member
-23 STVSAAEFDETIA
+23 STVSAAEFDEA
-36 MAADN
+36 VVAD
-41 SDELDFSADSSNFEE
+41 SADISDVEE
-56 DTDAAANDAEVS
+56 DTDVAADDAEVS
-68 EIAKTFNDAKS
+68 EIA
-79 KDTTISTQE
+79 E
-88 SENISSDNDSIDS
+88 
-101 VNNASVPSDGSATF
+101 TF
-115 DDGDFDDDSND
+115 DDAESEETAEDISDDVPDDTFNEEAFSDVAEVSEASASEDSYT
-126 DFDDDSDYDFDDDDD
+126 S
-141 YFDDDENLDHL
+141 
-152 NRDDA
+152 A
-157 EGNIDSNIHWNYS
+157 EGTFP
-170 NGILTFS
+170 NGIKYTL
-177 GQGAI
+177 
-182 PSKDSYEYNNNYVT
+182 KDGVFTVT
-196 SIVIENGI
+196 GKGNLPDQDETGIDKMSWDEMANTINSIVVSDGI
-204 TSLPA
+204 TSVSD
-209 NLFSKLKSSRVITSV
+209 LFACSSVKTV
-224 TLPISV
+224 TLGADVKEIAPQAFYFC
-230 NNIGY
+230 NNLASINIPLSIVSIGFNAFCGCT
-235 NVFNKFYSLTSVSYP
+235 NVKSTYP
-250 GTDQQWNSIDIQ
+250 GTAQQWYNIDINSGNEYLLKNTTTST
-262 ASNFFLLTSKPQ
+262 ASTIIVDQGICDQNLNWTLD
-274 TSGKCGKSAN
+274 SA
-284 WNYSNGVLTIS
+284 GLLTIS
-295 GSGAVDDYDYPHH
+295 GNGDLTAFPWTDKVHYHTFNLCISDGITSISCDTFRHSQ
-308 LKDIDDPDFD
+308 LETIKLGSDI
-318 DPAQIV
+318 
-324 AAQPWAPF
+324 
-332 ASKITT
+332 K
-338 VNVENGIISLGT
+338 E
-350 NTFAD
+350 
-355 CYIALKT
+355 
-362 VILADSVESIGD
+362 IGD
-374 HCFDW
+374 DVFLYCTKLTT
-379 ISLSQ
+379 I
-384 ITMSSNIHSIGSYA
+384 NIPASVTSIGSNA
-398 FRLRDYDVL
+398 
-407 QTVNYSG
+407 
-414 SADSWNNV
+414 
-422 LIGTNNEH
+422 
-430 LLNVFPQTKGQLSD
+430 
-444 NISYTLKDHI
+444 
-454 LTLTGNGSLANT
+454 
-466 RLPFNRAFTELVIS
+466 FNR
-480 EGITI
+480 
-485 IPEEYFAPCSLEK
+485 
-498 ITFPKSLTELQEN
+498 
-511 AFYNHSYLKTI
+511 
-522 IYNGTEDE
+522 
-530 WNRVSVQKGNYDIFR
+530 
-545 VKPQTQG
+545 
-552 TITDGFSFTLKDG
+552 
-565 TLTIDGNGEL
+565 
-575 PDSVTMDTDLWY
+575 
-587 AIRCHAETFKFND
+587 
-600 NITAI
+600 
-605 SGNFFTDSLKKVI
+605 
-618 LGPNVKKIAGYTFY
+618 
-632 NCRSL
+632 
-637 TDIVITASVSEIGEY
+637 
-652 AFWGCQNLKAT
+652 CQNIQAT

-668 EQWKII
+668 EQWEKI

-697 SCGPNLCWSI
+697 SCGPNLYWSI
-707 DTSGLLSIA
+707 DTSGLLSIT

-748 FWGSGDSRTIFIPKT
+748 FWGSGDSRTIYIPKT

-812 QKENTLKDLLNY
+812 QKENALKDLLNY

-835 GWNELQTAIK
+835 GWNELQEAIK
-845 NAEAELNSNA
+845 NAEAELNSNT

-866 ELQAARDALTYK
+866 ELQAAMDALTYK

-963 GNTTVSLTAKT
+963 ANTTVSLTAKT
-974 MTYTGKAYNGLKITT
+974 MTYTGKAYNGLKVTT

-1029 TYYAKVRVDKNSNY
+1029 TYYAKVWVDKNSNY
-1043 YEAYSKTVKFTIKKA
+1043 YGAYSKTVKFTIKKA
-1058 TPVITAKSASKTV
+1058 TPVITAKSASNTV

-1106 TISKT
+1106 AISKT

-1123 TYIIKVKLTTKSSR
+1123 TYTIKVKLTTKSSR

>member
-13 CAVTCASMTG
+13 CVLTCTSMTG

-41 SDELDFSADSSNFEE
+41 SDELNFSADSSNFEE

-68 EIAKTFNDAKS
+68 EIAETFNDAES

-88 SENISSDNDSIDS
+88 SENISSNNDSIDS
-101 VNNASVPSDGSATF
+101 GNNVSVPSDGSATF

-126 DFDDDSDYDFDDDDD
+126 DFDDDSDYDFDD
-141 YFDDDENLDHL
+141 DDDENLDHL

-182 PSKDSYEYNNNYVT
+182 PSADSYEYNNNYVT

-284 WNYSNGVLTIS
+284 WNYSDGVLTIS
-295 GSGAVDDYDYPHH
+295 GSGAVDDYDSTYH

-362 VILADSVESIGD
+362 VILADSVENIGD
-374 HCFDW
+374 YCFDW

-398 FRLRDYDVL
+398 FRLRDYDAL

-444 NISYTLKDHI
+444 NISYTLKDHV

-466 RLPFNRAFTELVIS
+466 QLPFNRSFTELVIG

-485 IPEEYFAPCSLEK
+485 IPAEYFAPCSLEK

-511 AFYNHSYLKTI
+511 AFYNHTHLKTI
-522 IYNGTEDE
+522 IYNGTEEE
-530 WNRVSVQKGNYDIFR
+530 WNHVSVQKGNYDIFR

-552 TITDGFSFTLKDG
+552 TITEGFSFTLKDG

-575 PDSVTMDTDLWY
+575 PDSVAMDTDLWY

-637 TDIVITASVSEIGEY
+637 TDIVIPASVSEIGEY
-652 AFWGCQNLKAT
+652 AFWGCQSLKAT

-668 EQWKII
+668 EQWEKIN
-674 SIADGNELL
+674 IADGNELL

-697 SCGPNLCWSI
+697 SCGPNLYWSI
-707 DTSGLLSIA
+707 DTSGLLSIT

-748 FWGSGDSRTIFIPKT
+748 FWGSGDSRTIYIPKT

-775 GEPHVVNY
+775 GDPHVVNY
-783 EGTQKEWDKITKGQ
+783 EGSQKEWDQITKGQ
-797 GNDFI
+797 GNTFI

-835 GWNELQTAIK
+835 GWNELQEAIK
-845 NAEAELNSNA
+845 NAEAELNSNT
-855 FTAESLEKQLS
+855 FTAESLEKQIN
-866 ELQAARDALTYK
+866 ELHNAQYALLYK

-904 TNAPATLITYKSSNP
+904 TNAPASLITYKSSNP

-926 TGKITIKGTGV
+926 AGKITIKGTGV

-963 GNTTVSLTAKT
+963 ANTTVSLTAKT
-974 MTYTGKAYNGLKITT
+974 MTYTGKAYNGLKVTT

-1029 TYYAKVRVDKNSNY
+1029 TYYAKVWVDKNSNY
-1043 YEAYSKTVKFTIKKA
+1043 YGAYSKTVKFTIKKA
-1058 TPVITAKSASKTV
+1058 KPVITAKSASKTV

-1091 KNKITFR
+1091 KNTITFQ
-1098 KTSGSKNI
+1098 KTSGNKNI

-1123 TYIIKVKLTTKSSR
+1123 TYTIKVKLTTKSSR

>member
-23 STVSAAEFDETIA
+23 STVSAAEFDEA
-36 MAADN
+36 VVAD
-41 SDELDFSADSSNFEE
+41 SADISDVEE
-56 DTDAAANDAEVS
+56 DTDVAADDAEVS
-68 EIAKTFNDAKS
+68 EIA
-79 KDTTISTQE
+79 E
-88 SENISSDNDSIDS
+88 
-101 VNNASVPSDGSATF
+101 TF
-115 DDGDFDDDSND
+115 DDAESEETAEDISDDVPDDTFNEEAFSDAAEVSEASASEDSYT
-126 DFDDDSDYDFDDDDD
+126 S
-141 YFDDDENLDHL
+141 
-152 NRDDA
+152 A
-157 EGNIDSNIHWNYS
+157 EGTFP
-170 NGILTFS
+170 NGIKYTL
-177 GQGAI
+177 
-182 PSKDSYEYNNNYVT
+182 KDGVFTVT
-196 SIVIENGI
+196 GKGNLPDQDETGIDKMSWDEMVNTINSIVVSDGI
-204 TSLPA
+204 TSVSD
-209 NLFSKLKSSRVITSV
+209 LFACSSVKTV
-224 TLPISV
+224 TLGADVKEIAPQAFYFC
-230 NNIGY
+230 NNLASINIPLSIVSIGFNAFCGCT
-235 NVFNKFYSLTSVSYP
+235 NVKSTYP
-250 GTDQQWNSIDIQ
+250 GTAQQWYNIDINSGNEYLLKNTTTST
-262 ASNFFLLTSKPQ
+262 ASTIIVDQGICDQNLNWTLD
-274 TSGKCGKSAN
+274 SA
-284 WNYSNGVLTIS
+284 GLLTIS
-295 GSGAVDDYDYPHH
+295 GNGDLTAFPWTDKVHYHTFNLCISDGITSISCDTFRYSQ
-308 LKDIDDPDFD
+308 LETIKLGSDI
-318 DPAQIV
+318 
-324 AAQPWAPF
+324 
-332 ASKITT
+332 K
-338 VNVENGIISLGT
+338 E
-350 NTFAD
+350 
-355 CYIALKT
+355 
-362 VILADSVESIGD
+362 IGD
-374 HCFDW
+374 DVFLYCTKLTT
-379 ISLSQ
+379 I
-384 ITMSSNIHSIGSYA
+384 NIPASVTSIGSNA
-398 FRLRDYDVL
+398 
-407 QTVNYSG
+407 
-414 SADSWNNV
+414 
-422 LIGTNNEH
+422 
-430 LLNVFPQTKGQLSD
+430 
-444 NISYTLKDHI
+444 
-454 LTLTGNGSLANT
+454 
-466 RLPFNRAFTELVIS
+466 FNR
-480 EGITI
+480 
-485 IPEEYFAPCSLEK
+485 
-498 ITFPKSLTELQEN
+498 
-511 AFYNHSYLKTI
+511 
-522 IYNGTEDE
+522 
-530 WNRVSVQKGNYDIFR
+530 
-545 VKPQTQG
+545 
-552 TITDGFSFTLKDG
+552 
-565 TLTIDGNGEL
+565 
-575 PDSVTMDTDLWY
+575 
-587 AIRCHAETFKFND
+587 
-600 NITAI
+600 
-605 SGNFFTDSLKKVI
+605 
-618 LGPNVKKIAGYTFY
+618 
-632 NCRSL
+632 
-637 TDIVITASVSEIGEY
+637 
-652 AFWGCQNLKAT
+652 CQNIQAT

-668 EQWKII
+668 EQWEKI

-697 SCGPNLCWSI
+697 SCGPNLYWSI
-707 DTSGLLSIA
+707 DTSGLLSIT

-748 FWGSGDSRTIFIPKT
+748 FWGSGDSRTIYIPKT

-812 QKENTLKDLLNY
+812 QKENALKDLLNY

-835 GWNELQTAIK
+835 GWNELQEAIK
-845 NAEAELNSNA
+845 NAEAELNSNT

-866 ELQAARDALTYK
+866 ELQAAMDALTYK

-963 GNTTVSLTAKT
+963 ANTTVSLTAKT
-974 MTYTGKAYNGLKITT
+974 MTYTGKAYNGLKVTT

-1029 TYYAKVRVDKNSNY
+1029 TYYAKVWVDKNSNY
-1043 YEAYSKTVKFTIKKA
+1043 YGAYSKTVKFTIKKA
-1058 TPVITAKSASKTV
+1058 TPVITAKSASNTV

-1106 TISKT
+1106 AISKT

-1123 TYIIKVKLTTKSSR
+1123 TYTIKVKLTTKSSR

>member
-1 MKKRK
+1 MKRRK
-6 KILSLLL
+6 QMLSILL

-23 STVSAAEFDETIA
+23 STVSAAEFDEA
-36 MAADN
+36 VVAD
-41 SDELDFSADSSNFEE
+41 SADISDVEE
-56 DTDAAANDAEVS
+56 DTDVAADDAEVS
-68 EIAKTFNDAKS
+68 EIA
-79 KDTTISTQE
+79 E
-88 SENISSDNDSIDS
+88 
-101 VNNASVPSDGSATF
+101 TF
-115 DDGDFDDDSND
+115 DDAESEETAEDISDDVPDDTFNEEAFSDAAEVSEASASEDSYT
-126 DFDDDSDYDFDDDDD
+126 S
-141 YFDDDENLDHL
+141 
-152 NRDDA
+152 A
-157 EGNIDSNIHWNYS
+157 EGTFP
-170 NGILTFS
+170 NGIKYTL
-177 GQGAI
+177 
-182 PSKDSYEYNNNYVT
+182 KDGVFTVT
-196 SIVIENGI
+196 GKGNLPDQDETGIDKMSWDEMANTINSIVVSDGI
-204 TSLPA
+204 TSVSD
-209 NLFSKLKSSRVITSV
+209 LFACSSVKTV
-224 TLPISV
+224 TLGADVKEIAPQAFYFC
-230 NNIGY
+230 NNLASINIPLSIVSIGFNAFCGCT
-235 NVFNKFYSLTSVSYP
+235 NVKSTYP
-250 GTDQQWNSIDIQ
+250 GTAQQWYNIDINSGNEYLLKNTTTST
-262 ASNFFLLTSKPQ
+262 ASTIIVDQGICDQNLNWTLD
-274 TSGKCGKSAN
+274 SA
-284 WNYSNGVLTIS
+284 GLLTIS
-295 GSGAVDDYDYPHH
+295 GNGDLTAFPWTDKVHYHTFNLCISDGITSISCDTFRYSQ
-308 LKDIDDPDFD
+308 LETIKLGSDI
-318 DPAQIV
+318 
-324 AAQPWAPF
+324 
-332 ASKITT
+332 K
-338 VNVENGIISLGT
+338 E
-350 NTFAD
+350 
-355 CYIALKT
+355 
-362 VILADSVESIGD
+362 IGD
-374 HCFDW
+374 DVFLYCTKLTT
-379 ISLSQ
+379 I
-384 ITMSSNIHSIGSYA
+384 NIPASVTSIGSNA
-398 FRLRDYDVL
+398 
-407 QTVNYSG
+407 
-414 SADSWNNV
+414 
-422 LIGTNNEH
+422 
-430 LLNVFPQTKGQLSD
+430 
-444 NISYTLKDHI
+444 
-454 LTLTGNGSLANT
+454 
-466 RLPFNRAFTELVIS
+466 FNR
-480 EGITI
+480 
-485 IPEEYFAPCSLEK
+485 
-498 ITFPKSLTELQEN
+498 
-511 AFYNHSYLKTI
+511 
-522 IYNGTEDE
+522 
-530 WNRVSVQKGNYDIFR
+530 
-545 VKPQTQG
+545 
-552 TITDGFSFTLKDG
+552 
-565 TLTIDGNGEL
+565 
-575 PDSVTMDTDLWY
+575 
-587 AIRCHAETFKFND
+587 
-600 NITAI
+600 
-605 SGNFFTDSLKKVI
+605 
-618 LGPNVKKIAGYTFY
+618 
-632 NCRSL
+632 
-637 TDIVITASVSEIGEY
+637 
-652 AFWGCQNLKAT
+652 CQNIQAT

-668 EQWKII
+668 EQWKKI

-697 SCGPNLCWSI
+697 SCGPNLYWSI
-707 DTSGLLSIA
+707 DTSGLLSIT

-748 FWGSGDSRTIFIPKT
+748 FWGSGDSRTIYIPKT

-812 QKENTLKDLLNY
+812 QKENALKDLLNY

-835 GWNELQTAIK
+835 GWNELQEAIK
-845 NAEAELNSNA
+845 NAEAELNSNT

-866 ELQAARDALTYK
+866 ELQAAMDALTYK

-974 MTYTGKAYNGLKITT
+974 MTYTGKAYNGLKVTT

-1043 YEAYSKTVKFTIKKA
+1043 YGAYSKTIKFTIKKS

-1123 TYIIKVKLTTKSSR
+1123 TYTIKVKLTTKSSR